1 MEFRRSKFSRRAR
14 KKKRIGEF
22 REYGFL
28 LDVYCGEDHEGEILD
43 SVIDLVISKK
53 MFIAGGGDTEKYSF
67 FITDLKKES
76 DKEWLQEQIKS
87 IENVYDVIA
96 YKTVDLW
103 HGNSDIYFEEAD
115 KIRKEYGEK
124 KGTS

>member
-1 MEFRRSKFSRRAR
+1 MEFRRSKFSRRIR

-28 LDVYCGEDHEGEILD
+28 LDVYCGEDHESEILD
-43 SVIDLVISKK
+43 SVIDMVISKK
-53 MFIAGGGDTEKYSF
+53 MFLAGGGDPEKYSF

-87 IENVYDVIA
+87 IENVYDVIT

-103 HGNSDIYFEEAD
+103 HDNSEIYFREAD